1 LKGGALVTGREL
13 IIYIMTHGL
22 EDEPVFKDGKLLG
35 FLTVEEVAVRMNV
48 GVATVNAWLL
58 QQRLYYIRIDNK
70 IYIPADFKVKGDAV
84 NG

>member
-1 LKGGALVTGREL
+1 MTGRDL
-13 IIYIMTHGL
+13 IIYIMTNGL

-35 FLTVEEVAVRMNV
+35 FLTVEEVAAKMSV

-58 QQRLYYIRIDNK
+58 QQRLCHIRIENQ
-70 IYIPADFKVKGDAV
+70 IYIPADFNVKGETV